1 MTNKRAYARSRHRA
15 QEQADHGFASIATT
29 SLIETLRGLGYDDA
43 YVAATLL
50 AGAKSLIRG
59 MPNKAPWTALLTRMA
74 AEAVDGNR

>member
-1 MTNKRAYARSRHRA
+1 MTNKRAWARSHAHA

-29 SLIETLRGLGYDDA
+29 SLIKTLRGLGYDDP

-59 MPNKAPWTALLTRMA
+59 LPNKAPWTALLARMA
-74 AEAVDGNR
+74 AEVRSGR